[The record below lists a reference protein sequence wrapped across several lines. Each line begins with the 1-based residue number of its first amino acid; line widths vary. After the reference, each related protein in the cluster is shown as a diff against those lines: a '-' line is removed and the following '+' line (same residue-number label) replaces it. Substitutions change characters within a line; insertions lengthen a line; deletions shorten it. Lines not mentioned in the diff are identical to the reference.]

1 MNLLLAAAAGGVASV
16 MLGQFRYYKP
26 DIHLTYAGIVGAM
39 VAISAPAG
47 AVPGIGAVLIGAVA
61 GIIVP
66 LAILMLDV
74 MVRIDDPSGGIAV
87 HGVGAIWGLIATP
100 LLARGLSVGQRFKG
114 LGVQLLGIVAIALL
128 TIALS
133 AALWLLLK
141 RLTKLRVSEADEF
154 DGLDLAEHDIG
165 AYPDFQQNTIKS
177 YHLREV

>member
-1 MNLLLAAAAGGVASV
+1 
-16 MLGQFRYYKP
+16 
-26 DIHLTYAGIVGAM
+26 
-39 VAISAPAG
+39 
-47 AVPGIGAVLIGAVA
+47 
-61 GIIVP
+61 
-66 LAILMLDV
+66 MLDV
-74 MVRIDDPSGGIAV
+74 MARIDDPSGGIAV

-100 LLARGLSVGQRFKG
+100 LLARGLSVGERLKG
-114 LGVQLLGIVAIALL
+114 LGVQLLGIAAIAIL
-128 TIALS
+128 TIACS